1 MGQILKR
8 YRKLPKSPLFGL
20 ITALVVLSMSIVT
33 GLRVD
38 ANPLPIKKLPGG
50 ILTASQTLNPSYV
63 YVVDANVIVPSGVTL
78 TIPAGTI
85 VKYKYYGSITVR
97 TGGLLRVTGTAASPV
112 QFTSFKDDTVAG
124 DTNDNSDLNSP
135 AIDDFQRAIVSE
147 DGEANIVFAEF
158 KYMSKGI
165 EGTRTSGSIV
175 VTDSTFDN
183 SHIAINVKAPTVK
196 LYRNKFNN
204 LTPYSL
210 DGAVQ
215 IGGVQDLTKISLS
228 GIDQNVFTGTN
239 KFSRIIRLTKT
250 VLPIGKTWTPAS
262 TSGATIN
269 FVEQN
274 DINGTATLG
283 TNTSMIIPAAVPGS
297 VNINGTLNVQSGVW
311 IKFPGYSGNLLIR
324 AGGKINV
331 VGTATNPV
339 RFTSF
344 KDDTVGGD
352 TNGDGNLTAPITNDF
367 SNAFSSEDGSVS
379 IQHAQFA
386 YFSNA
391 LAMQGGTVDISDS
404 TFDNGEKAIDIFQS
418 SEVVLKRNKFNL
430 NPSVYHFLAVS
441 LYEIDDVSGVVLSG
455 PDRNIFSGGQ
465 RGRTLSLYHVGLPV
479 DKIFNVDANSGVLV
493 AFESEVNIH
502 GTLNLNQGTVSRV
515 SGPLSWTTSINIY
528 GTMNIYEGS
537 VIKFINIQGIGVFE
551 GANLNV
557 YGTSSNKVHF
567 TSLKD
572 DTIGGDTNVDG
583 SGTLPSLDNTGNM
596 IALAGGNAYIINT
609 SFNYASNIIN
619 GGTQGSLKVFD
630 SSFKNTLRAI
640 SGEMANVKIYR
651 NEFNTSPN
659 EHIRGAIELGGV
671 QDISRIGL
679 SGSDQNFFT
688 GTSKVSQLVY
698 LYSSKLPSDRSLTV
712 SQTSGG
718 SLRFYTNNDIYGN
731 LTMGTGTILAAE
743 GHRWWY
749 SVLNIYG
756 TLTLQQGSI
765 VKSIDHAGISI
776 KSGGKV
782 NATGTPSDKVRITH
796 LYNDLIGGDTNGD
809 GASTSPSS
817 GSYHAFTLD
826 QGAILD
832 ARNVDVAFADIVVY
846 QGGGKAVIDGMSISS
861 STAFTQI
868 NDGEMIA
875 TNMAIQESQYVMKV
889 YAGTAILRGSVS
901 ALQDH
906 AIHACKWGTQNCSVD
921 AAYVDWGTG
930 SAPATGSVCGQVTV
944 SPWVGGSASSNG
956 LFTSKNCDSSPT
968 PADQLAS
975 STQHFGQRMSTRGID
990 CGNGFEDACEAMRRA
1005 QTCLSGAVDVAS
1017 STSPFPLPGSEPHEH
1032 VTTWGQSLAD
1042 GATTYIQAIES
1053 PTPQLSALQFGNKL
1067 LGALN
1072 TMVSIGGAYASC
1084 AP

>member
-1 MGQILKR
+1 MGQVLKR

-50 ILTASQTLNPSYV
+50 MLTVSQTLNPNYV

-85 VKYKYYGSITVR
+85 VKYKYYGSITIR

-112 QFTSFKDDTVAG
+112 HFTSFKDDTVAG

-158 KYMSKGI
+158 RYMSKGI

-250 VLPIGKTWTPAS
+250 VLPIGKTWAPAS

-269 FVEQN
+269 FFDQN

-283 TNTSMIIPAAVPGS
+283 TNTSMIIPATAPGS
-297 VNINGTLNVQSGVW
+297 VNINGTLNIQSGVW
-311 IKFPGYSGNLLIR
+311 IKFPGWSGNLFIK
-324 AGGKINV
+324 AGGKISV
-331 VGTATNPV
+331 VGTAANPV

-352 TNGDGNLTAPITNDF
+352 TNGDGNLTAPTINDF
-367 SNAFSSEDGSVS
+367 SSAFFSEDGDVS

-391 LAMQGGTVDISDS
+391 LAIQGGTVDISDS
-404 TFDNGEKAIDIFQS
+404 TFDNGEKAIGIFQS

-430 NPSVYHFLAVS
+430 NPGVYHSLAVS

-455 PDRNIFSGGQ
+455 ADRNIFSGDQ
-465 RGRTLSLYHVGLPV
+465 RGRILSLYHVDLPA

-502 GTLNLNQGTVSRV
+502 GTLNLNQGTVSTV
-515 SGPLSWTTSINIY
+515 SGPLSWTTSINVY
-528 GTMNIYEGS
+528 GTMNIFEGS
-537 VIKFINIQGIGVFE
+537 VVKFNNIQGIGVFE

-557 YGTSSNKVHF
+557 YGTAANAVQF
-567 TSLKD
+567 TSFKD
-572 DTIGGDTNVDG
+572 DTVGGDTNSD
-583 SGTLPSLDNTGNM
+583 SSQTLPSIDDTGNM

-609 SFNYASNIIN
+609 AFNYAPNIIN

-640 SGEMANVKIYR
+640 SGEVANVKIYR
-651 NEFNTSPN
+651 NEFNTSPS
-659 EHIRGAIELGGV
+659 EHVRGAIELGNV

-688 GTSKVSQLVY
+688 GASKASRLVY
-698 LYSSKLPSDRSLTV
+698 LYSSKLPSDRSLVV

-718 SLRFYTNNDIYGN
+718 FLHFYTNNDIYGN
-731 LTMGTGTILAAE
+731 LTMGTGTVLAAE

-782 NATGTPSDKVRITH
+782 SAMGTSLNKVKITH
-796 LYNDLIGGDTNGD
+796 LYDDLIGGDTNGD
-809 GASTSPSS
+809 GANTSPSS
-817 GSYHAFTLD
+817 GGYHAFVLD
-826 QGAILD
+826 QGAVLD
-832 ARNVDVAFADIVVY
+832 AHNVDVTFANIVVH
-846 QGGGKAVIDGMSISS
+846 QGGGRATIDGMSISN
-861 STAFTQI
+861 STAFAQI
-868 NDGEMIA
+868 NDGEMTA
-875 TNMAIQESQYVMKV
+875 TNMSIQESRYVMNI
-889 YAGTAILRGSVS
+889 YAGAAILRGSIS
-901 ALQDH
+901 TLQDY
-906 AIHACKWGTQNCSVD
+906 AIQACKWGTQNCSVD

-930 SAPATGSVCGQVTV
+930 GAPATGTVCGQVTV
-944 SPWVGGSASSNG
+944 SPWVGGSSSGDG
-956 LFTSKNCDSSPT
+956 LFTSKNCDNSPT

-975 STQHFGQRMSTRGID
+975 STQHFGQRMSVRGID

-1005 QTCLSGAVDVAS
+1005 RTCLNGAVSVAG
-1017 STSPFPLPGSEPHEH
+1017 STSPFPLPGSEPHEQ

-1053 PTPQLSALQFGNKL
+1053 PTPQLSALQFGSKL